1 MSNFFIDYEILT
13 GLNTLKNALNNNEL
27 IYKLKNKL
35 TKINNPTKWSDNEK
49 CEASKINN
57 FIYKWWVSNNEFH
70 YNKLDFKILRNKQQK
85 ERFINNFINDLNLLY
100 NYLSSDSLDN
110 FIISFTNIY
119 DRYYLNNDGDYN
131 KNRIIYNYK
140 LNGKHILDMNINN
153 GFDIITKLNNIGD
166 YNEENTHYVKKEE
179 IKEYLN
185 NNITI
190 FRTNIIFYLFNMI
203 TTTNIYNTIFNNIEK
218 ILFGILKQLNYNT
231 DEEIK
236 FAINQHIIERII
248 NKKNTIAYKLIIDA
262 LISYKKE
269 IDEKLKEIIEILNI
283 MKEYI
288 KIDDV
293 LLDINKNKFNN
304 ISDKIRTE
312 IIFGNFNAIFPE
324 FGDLPNGEI
333 NEIFKV
339 PKYKILSDLDNE
351 YTNLIHKSIKDY
363 NEFTFNRLYYTL
375 EYIKAGK
382 FNSNIGHNII
392 KELEGD
398 FNYNLIYS
406 YVEDFIKI

>member
-1 MSNFFIDYEILT
+1 MSNLIIDYENLT
-13 GLNTLKNALNNNEL
+13 GLNTLKDSLNNNEL

-35 TKINNPTKWSDNEK
+35 TKINNPTRWYNNEK

-70 YNKLDFKILRNKQQK
+70 YNKLDFKILRNKEQK
-85 ERFINNFINDLNLLY
+85 ERFIYNFINDLNLLY
-100 NYLSSDSLDN
+100 TYLSSDSLDN
-110 FIISFTNIY
+110 FIISFINIY
-119 DRYYLNNDGDYN
+119 ERYYLNNDGDYN

-153 GFDIITKLNNIGD
+153 GFDIITNLNNIGE

-190 FRTNIIFYLFNMI
+190 FKTNIIFYLFNMI
-203 TTTNIYNTIFNNIEK
+203 TTSNIYNTIFNNIEK

-248 NKKNTIAYKLIIDA
+248 NKKNTIAYKLIFDG

-269 IDEKLKEIIEILNI
+269 IEEKLKEIIEILNI
-283 MKEYI
+283 MKQYI

-293 LLDINKNKFNN
+293 LLDINKNKFND
-304 ISDKIRTE
+304 ISDKIKTE
-312 IIFGNFNAIFPE
+312 IIFGNFNEIFPE

-333 NEIFKV
+333 SHTFAA
-339 PKYKILSDLDNE
+339 PRYKILNNIDIG
-351 YTNLIHKSIKDY
+351 YTKITHKNIKDY
-363 NEFTFNRLYYTL
+363 NEFQFNGLYYTL

-382 FNSNIGHNII
+382 FDSDVGHNII